1 MSFTTIVIISLML
14 KLYPGYLIISD
25 SPKTMFNVSFI
36 SRLVIIDVIHCMLVF
51 VIRSMLF

>member
-1 MSFTTIVIISLML
+1 MSFTTIVIITLML

-25 SPKTMFNVSFI
+25 SPKKMFNVSFI